1 MKQKPSLTY
10 LSHEVCTFLGRIVR
24 PTRNLAHA
32 SLKTAV
38 HISQTT
44 GIKKK
49 SGFLKKGLSI
59 FAMQS
64 VTCGFLFLRFQA
76 ELPIQII
83 LSMLF
88 KQHVLDLEVKPTAM

>member
-1 MKQKPSLTY
+1 MIHIYTFRARVSLYPSF
-10 LSHEVCTFLGRIVR
+10 SVER
-24 PTRNLAHA
+24 
-32 SLKTAV
+32 
-38 HISQTT
+38 QTT

-83 LSMLF
+83 LNMLF
-88 KQHVLDLEVKPTAM
+88 KHHVLTPPLVSL

>member
-38 HISQTT
+38 HLSRRPFLMHALQGEEFFPPKRSSSAKGVCRGVEEAEYGRLLA
-44 GIKKK
+44 GI
-49 SGFLKKGLSI
+49 
-59 FAMQS
+59 
-64 VTCGFLFLRFQA
+64 
-76 ELPIQII
+76 
-83 LSMLF
+83 
-88 KQHVLDLEVKPTAM
+88 